1 MVTKKKASKSPAK
14 AADKSPLKSS
24 SPKPNAKPANE
35 SVIIPFAP
43 FPDFSQNTNQT
54 METLMNSQ
62 KNQFEKFSSE
72 GAEQARQVSDNM
84 MKSSTLFMKG
94 MEQLMKTCM
103 SMAQDS
109 AEKNSEAMK
118 QLMACKTI
126 NDFTEA
132 QNKLAQQNFDDMMQN
147 ATKLSEICIKV
158 CTEACDP
165 INEQLSK
172 AIKKASEQMAA

>member
-1 MVTKKKASKSPAK
+1 MASKKKPTKPQIKQAAKPTAKSASPK
-14 AADKSPLKSS
+14 AAS
-24 SPKPNAKPANE
+24 
-35 SVIIPFAP
+35 SVIIPFTP

-62 KNQFEKFSSE
+62 KNQFEKLSTD
-72 GAEQARQVSDNM
+72 GAEQVRQVSDNM

-94 MEQLMKTCM
+94 MEQVMKTCM

-109 AEKNSEAMK
+109 AEKNAEAMK

-158 CTEACDP
+158 CTEAFDP
-165 INEQLSK
+165 INDQLSK
-172 AIKKASEQMAA
+172 AIKKASTQMAA